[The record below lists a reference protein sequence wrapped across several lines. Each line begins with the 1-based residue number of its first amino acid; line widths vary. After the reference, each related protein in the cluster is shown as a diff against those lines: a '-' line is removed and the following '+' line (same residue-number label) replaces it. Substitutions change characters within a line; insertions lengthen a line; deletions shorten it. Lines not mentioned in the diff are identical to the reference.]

1 MADPESMI
9 VEFERASKSVLEMFQ
24 GGVLLTGNQENTLVD
39 TIHDLQMGYGEW
51 MRHTTQKQQ
60 SFPPDVP
67 RYGIDPQNQ

>member
-24 GGVLLTGNQENTLVD
+24 GGVLLTGNQENTIVD